1 MIIARDHSAWV
12 RLFLIFLI
20 FSIVNLIDGL
30 TPVFETW
37 NSRFFDVLFIG
48 RSSIAMLA
56 PAYDDT
62 VVHIDLDDTSIQQL
76 QNYYL
81 NRTHHAKLIN
91 NLSDMGVSAQLHDVI
106 FAAPANHEDDATLIE
121 AVQNSNNVYLGLAFR
136 LSLSKAGRGDKSPN
150 PDVDAYLTE
159 NSWNIETR
167 GNPAGFYH
175 GHTPLMTFPELAK
188 VSRGLG
194 YLNLTADPDGVF
206 RRIPLLV
213 RFNDS
218 YYPSAPFRLI
228 CDYLG
233 IRQSDIVIEPGEFI
247 TLLNPKKPRGQASD
261 SIKIPIDNQGN
272 MVINFI
278 GPWARMKH
286 YHFSDVLRA
295 SEDQSLWDRWGNEL
309 SQKIVVVSD
318 VTTGSTDVG
327 TVPTD
332 IAYPL
337 SGVGASVIHTI
348 LSGSFIRETPA
359 FVALIV
365 ETIVLGAVFFLSL
378 LPSTLVFTL
387 SVLGIAFMLLIS
399 SATLFFKLGIITQ
412 VITSIIMVLVAYLTI
427 QVVRALEH
435 ARRLKQSE
443 LKRSVFERE
452 MEIGRQIQSGFFP
465 ETLPDIAGWEISAF
479 FRPTRQVSGDFY
491 DAFPIDDGRL
501 YGLVMADV
509 CDKGVGAALFMALT
523 RSLLRAFTVQNL
535 NHNDLKTYSVGHELK
550 QAIRSTNDYIAET
563 HGRANMF
570 ATLFIG
576 ILDPRSGTLTYINCG
591 HEPPIVRSN
600 SSKPLFLRP
609 TGPALGMFPAVEFQT
624 EEMLLHKDDLLL
636 AFTDGVTDAQN
647 DADDLFSNQK
657 VLDCLTEGP
666 RSSEDLVEFI
676 VQKVDEHVAAANQ
689 FDDITLMAVRRIT

>member
-1 MIIARDHSAWV
+1 MIIARNRSAWV

-37 NSRFFDVLFIG
+37 NSRFFDVLFLG
-48 RSSIAMLA
+48 RSSIAMFA

-106 FAAPANHEDDATLIE
+106 FAAPANHEDDAALIE

-136 LSLSKAGRGDKSPN
+136 LSLSKVGRGDKSPN

-159 NSWNIETR
+159 NSWNLETR
-167 GNPAGFYH
+167 GDPAGFYH
-175 GHTPLMTFPELAK
+175 GHTPLMTFPKLAQ

-206 RRIPLLV
+206 RRIPLVV

-247 TLLNPKKPRGQASD
+247 TLLNPKKPRGQASE

-295 SEDQSLWDRWGNEL
+295 SEDQALWNRWGKEL
-309 SQKIVVVSD
+309 SDKIVVVSE
-318 VTTGSTDVG
+318 VTTGSADVG
-327 TVPTD
+327 AVPTD

-337 SGVGASVIHTI
+337 SGVGANVIHTI
-348 LSGSFIRETPA
+348 LSRSFVRETPA
-359 FVALIV
+359 LVTWMV
-365 ETIVLGAVFFLSL
+365 ETLILGAVFFLSL
-378 LPSTLVFTL
+378 LSSTLVFTL
-387 SVLGIAFMLLIS
+387 SVLGIAFMMLIF
-399 SATLFFKLGIITQ
+399 SAALFLKLGIITQ
-412 VITSIIMVLVAYLTI
+412 VITSIIIVLVAYLII
-427 QVVRALEH
+427 QIVRALEH

-465 ETLPDIAGWEISAF
+465 ETLPDISGWEISAF

-491 DAFPIDDGRL
+491 DAFPIDGGRL
-501 YGLVMADV
+501 HGLVMADV

-523 RSLLRAFTVQNL
+523 RSLLRAFALQNL
-535 NHNDLKTYSVGHELK
+535 NYNDLETYSVGHELK

-576 ILDPRSGTLTYINCG
+576 ILDPHSGRLTYINCG

-600 SSKPLFLRP
+600 SDKPLFLRP
-609 TGPALGMFPAVEFQT
+609 TGPALGMFPTVEFQT
-624 EEMLLHKDDLLL
+624 EEILLHKDDLLL

-657 VLDCLTEGP
+657 VVDCLTEGP

>member
-91 NLSDMGVSAQLHDVI
+91 NLSDMGVSAQLHDFI
-106 FAAPANHEDDATLIE
+106 FAAPADHEDDAALIE

-359 FVALIV
+359 FVTLIV

-600 SSKPLFLRP
+600 SAKPLFLRP

-624 EEMLLHKDDLLL
+624 EEMLLIKDDLLL